1 MFFHEEPNRIYAAD
15 ENKKLIAEIT
25 FPSIRENLVD
35 LNHTFVDPS
44 LQGQGIAGELVRSAA
59 ELFRRNSLKAIV
71 TCSYASQWFQK
82 HPEYADVLDAYP
94 GRAGEN

>member
-1 MFFHEEPNRIYAAD
+1 MIFHEEPNRIYAAD

-44 LQGQGIAGELVRSAA
+44 LQGRGIAGELVRSAA
-59 ELFRRNSLKAIV
+59 EQFRRKNLKAIV
-71 TCSYASQWFQK
+71 TCSYASQWFHK
-82 HPEYADVLDAYP
+82 HPEYADVLATYS
-94 GRAGEN
+94 GHAGEY